1 MIGSKRHLN
10 HLIGK
15 LADGGNLV
23 VKILFT
29 TTEAVP
35 FCKTGGLGDV
45 CGSLP
50 QELARIGHEPVVIMP
65 AFRQALNCGRPVEPT
80 NIHFEVPIGRKMV
93 PGTFLRSTLPGDKVP
108 VYLVHQPYYYD
119 RAELYRENGH
129 DYRDNCE
136 RFVFF
141 CRAALEAIQLLDLR
155 TELVHS
161 HDWTSGLV
169 PAYLKAELAG
179 VPPYDSIRSLMTIHN
194 IAYQGNFWHWD
205 MELTGLD
212 WKYFNWRQM
221 EFYGNLSFLK
231 TGLTFADSL
240 STVSPRYAYEIQGP
254 PLGCGLEGI
263 LQQRHDELF
272 GIINGVD
279 YSEWNPETDPHL
291 GGHNFGPDNFAD
303 GKRACKAALQRE
315 MGLPEVADS
324 PLVAMIGRLADQ
336 KGFDLVA
343 QIIPHLALNSPIQWV
358 ILGTGEPHYHDL
370 FSGLAERHPDKVAVR
385 LSFSNELAHRIEAGA
400 DIFLMPSRYEPCGLN
415 QLYSLKYGTVP
426 VVHATGGLAD
436 TITNL
441 TDETLAAGTANGF
454 SFDTYDST
462 ALAMTLDWA
471 VRTFANRGVWDQLVR
486 TGMRQ
491 DWSWNHSAREYERLY
506 QHTLARASNAAYG

>member
-1 MIGSKRHLN
+1 M
-10 HLIGK
+10 
-15 LADGGNLV
+15 
-23 VKILFT
+23 KILFT

-50 QELARIGHEPVVIMP
+50 LELARLGHEPVVILP
-65 AFRQALNCGRPVEPT
+65 AFRQTFHCGRPIEST
-80 NIHFEVPIGRKMV
+80 NVRFEVPIGRKTV
-93 PGTFLRSTLPGDKVP
+93 AGTLLRSSLPGDEVQ
-108 VYLVHQPYYYD
+108 VYLVHQPQYFD
-119 RAELYRENGH
+119 RPELYRENGH
-129 DYRDNCE
+129 DYKDNCE

-141 CRAALEAIQLLDLR
+141 CRAVLEAIQLLDLK
-155 TELVHS
+155 TEIVHC
-161 HDWTSGLV
+161 HDWPTGLV
-169 PAYLKAELAG
+169 PAYLKTELAG
-179 VPPYDSIRSLMTIHN
+179 VPPFDAIRSIMTIHN

-205 MELTGLD
+205 MELTGID

-231 TGLTFADSL
+231 SGIAFADAL
-240 STVSPRYAYEIQGP
+240 TTVSPRYAQEIQHS

-263 LQQRHDELF
+263 LQHRHDDSF

-279 YSEWNPETDPHL
+279 YNDWNPEIDSHL
-291 GGHNFGPDNFAD
+291 GGNNYSVQNFAE
-303 GKRACKAALQRE
+303 GKRACKTALQQE
-315 MGLPEVADS
+315 MRLPQTADV
-324 PLVAMIGRLADQ
+324 PLIAMIGRLADQ

-343 QIIPHLALNSPIQWV
+343 RLIPDWVANSPAQWV
-358 ILGTGEPHYHDL
+358 ILGTGEPQYHEL
-370 FSGLAERHPDKVAVR
+370 FSKLAAEHPEKVAVR
-385 LSFSNELAHRIEAGA
+385 LGFSNELAHRIEAGA

-436 TITNL
+436 SITDAN
-441 TDETLAAGTANGF
+441 DETLAAGTANGF
-454 SFDTYDST
+454 SFDTYNVT
-462 ALAMTLDWA
+462 ALADALERA
-471 VRTFANRGVWDQLVR
+471 CRAFHNRPLWEQLIR

-506 QHTLARASNAAYG
+506 ARMLKRAAMPVR

>member
-1 MIGSKRHLN
+1 MLGSRRHGRRSVEF
-10 HLIGK
+10 IRSSEGRF
-15 LADGGNLV
+15 
-23 VKILFT
+23 VKVLFT

-50 QELARIGHEPVVIMP
+50 GELARLGHEPVIVLP
-65 AFRQALNCGRPVEPT
+65 AFRQALNCGRPIEPT
-80 NIHFEVPIGRKMV
+80 GIRFEVPIGRKTV

-108 VYLVHQPYYYD
+108 VYLVHQPQYYD
-119 RAELYRENGH
+119 RAELYREHGS
-129 DYRDNCE
+129 DYKDNCE

-141 CRAALEAIQLLDLR
+141 CRAALEAVRLLDLR
-155 TELVHS
+155 PDIVHC

-169 PAYLKAELAG
+169 PAYLKTELAG
-179 VPPYDSIRSLMTIHN
+179 VPPYDSIRTLFTIHN

-205 MELTGLD
+205 MELTGID

-231 TGLTFADSL
+231 TGLAFADTL
-240 STVSPRYAYEIQGP
+240 STVSPRYAQEIQHA
-254 PLGCGLEGI
+254 PLGCGLESL
-263 LQQRHDELF
+263 LQHRRDDLF

-279 YSEWNPETDPHL
+279 YQEWNPETDSRL
-291 GGHNFGPDNFAD
+291 NGHNYGIENAVE
-303 GKRACKAALQRE
+303 GKRACKVALQQE
-315 MGLPEVADS
+315 LGLPQVADQ
-324 PLVAMIGRLADQ
+324 PLIAMIGRLADQ

-343 QIIPHLALNSPIQWV
+343 HLIPQWAANSPAQWV
-358 ILGTGEPHYHDL
+358 ILGTGELQYHEL
-370 FSGLAERHPDKVAVR
+370 FSRLAQQHPDKVAAR
-385 LSFSNELAHRIEAGA
+385 LSFSNDLAHRIEAGA

-436 TITNL
+436 TITDL
-441 TDETLAAGTANGF
+441 TDESLAAGNANGF

-462 ALAMTLDWA
+462 ALANTLDRA
-471 VRTFANRGVWDQLVR
+471 CQTYANRSVWRQLVR
-486 TGMRQ
+486 NGMRQ
-491 DWSWNHSAREYERLY
+491 DWSWNHSACDYERLY
-506 QHTLARASNAAYG
+506 TRSRARATNPAGA

>member
-1 MIGSKRHLN
+1 
-10 HLIGK
+10 
-15 LADGGNLV
+15 

-50 QELARIGHEPVVIMP
+50 LELAELGHEPVVILP
-65 AFRQALNCGRPVEPT
+65 AFRQALNCGRPIEST
-80 NIHFEVPIGRKMV
+80 GIRFEVPIGRKMV
-93 PGTFLRSTLPGDKVP
+93 PGTFLRSSLPGENVP
-108 VYLVHQPYYYD
+108 VYLVHQPQYYD
-119 RAELYRENGH
+119 RPELYRENGH
-129 DYRDNCE
+129 DYKDNCE

-141 CRAALEAIQLLDLR
+141 CRAALEAVSLLNLD
-155 TELVHS
+155 TELVHC

-169 PAYLKAELAG
+169 PAYLKTELCG
-179 VPPYDSIRSLMTIHN
+179 VPPYDSIRSLLTIHN

-205 MELTGLD
+205 MELTGID

-221 EFYGNLSFLK
+221 EFFGNLSFLK
-231 TGLTFADSL
+231 TGIAFANAL
-240 STVSPRYAYEIQGP
+240 NTVSPRYAEEIQSS

-263 LQQRHDELF
+263 LQHRRDDLF

-279 YSEWNPETDPHL
+279 YRVWNPEVDPYL
-291 GGHNFGPDNFAD
+291 NGHNYGVKTFDT
-303 GKRACKAALQRE
+303 GKGACKAALRRE
-315 MGLPEVADS
+315 MKLPQVANQ
-324 PLVAMIGRLADQ
+324 PLIAMIGRLADQ

-343 QIIPHLALNSPIQWV
+343 QLIPNWVANSPAQWV
-358 ILGTGEPHYHDL
+358 ILGTGDPQYHEL
-370 FSGLAERHPDKVAVR
+370 LAKLAEEHPEKVAVR

-436 TITNL
+436 TITNV
-441 TDETLAAGTANGF
+441 TDETLAAGTANGL
-454 SFDTYDST
+454 SFDTYDVT
-462 ALAMTLDWA
+462 ALADA
-471 VRTFANRGVWDQLVR
+471 VDRTCRTYANRPIWQQLVR
-486 TGMRQ
+486 TGMQQ
-491 DWSWNHSAREYERLY
+491 DWSWNHSAHEYMRLY
-506 QHTLARASNAAYG
+506 HRTLTHATNTACG

>member
-1 MIGSKRHLN
+1 M
-10 HLIGK
+10 
-15 LADGGNLV
+15 
-23 VKILFT
+23 KILVA

-50 QELARIGHEPVVIMP
+50 LELAKLGHEPVIVMP
-65 AFRQALNCGRPVEPT
+65 AFRQALHSGRPIEPT
-80 NIHFEVPIGRKMV
+80 GARFDIPIGRKNV
-93 PGTFLRSTLPGDKVP
+93 PGTFLQSTLPGDDVP
-108 VYLVHQPYYYD
+108 VYLVHQPQYYD
-119 RAELYRENGH
+119 RPELYREHGH
-129 DYRDNCE
+129 DYKDNCE

-141 CRAALEAIQLLDLR
+141 CRAVLEAVTQLDLG
-155 TELVHS
+155 TELIHC
-161 HDWTSGLV
+161 HDWTAGLI
-169 PAYLKAELAG
+169 PAYLKTELSG
-179 VPPYDSIRSLMTIHN
+179 IPPYDSIRSLLTIHN

-205 MELTGLD
+205 MELTGID

-231 TGLTFADSL
+231 SGLAFADAL
-240 STVSPRYAYEIQGP
+240 TTVSPRYAQEIQKP
-254 PLGCGLEGI
+254 PLSCGLEGI
-263 LQQRHDELF
+263 LQHRHADLF

-279 YSEWNPETDPHL
+279 YREWNPEIDPHL
-291 GGHNFGPDNFAD
+291 GGHNYGVHNFAE

-315 MGLPEVADS
+315 VGLPQIADQ

-343 QIIPHLALNSPIQWV
+343 KLIPQWAPTSNVQWV
-358 ILGTGEPHYHDL
+358 ILGTGEAQYHQL
-370 FSGLAERHPDKVAVR
+370 LAELAKRCPDKVALR
-385 LSFSNELAHRIEAGA
+385 LGFSDELAHRIEAGA

-441 TDETLAAGTANGF
+441 SDAALAAGAANGF
-454 SFDTYDST
+454 SFDPYTT
-462 ALAMTLDWA
+462 AALAKALDHA
-471 VRTFANRGVWDQLVR
+471 CQAYTNRPVWEQLVR
-486 TGMRQ
+486 TGMQQ
-491 DWSWNHSAREYERLY
+491 DWSWNHSAREYNRLY
-506 QHTLARASNAAYG
+506 EHTFAPARQAACSQS